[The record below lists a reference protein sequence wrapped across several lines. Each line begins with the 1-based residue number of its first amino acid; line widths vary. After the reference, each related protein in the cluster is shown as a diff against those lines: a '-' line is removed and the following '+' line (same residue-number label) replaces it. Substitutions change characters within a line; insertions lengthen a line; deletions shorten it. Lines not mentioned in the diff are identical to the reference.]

1 MSEDFKNKA
10 HSQEIQESFLS
21 LRKPSNTEDEKFI
34 SGISSSYEAAKLRS
48 ASKTGKPEN
57 FHSPVKFSWSA
68 FWKSLIYE
76 NLPPVVFS
84 PLAAL
89 IMEGSMSRAWHVMN
103 NRGLLAV
110 STKHHP
116 LLFIIQSWLIIYPA
130 SWLMNIGLF
139 LALFSDIQVIA
150 NIDPFHMI
158 LAYLLLFMRRLIIA
172 TKYGYFRP
180 EDLERLC
187 LPAPDWDND
196 KTIRRLV
203 GQGWLRPYNFPGIIE
218 DELTVAMDENDTCLQ
233 AIPLEFD
240 DETSKQLRNEPFHP
254 LFPPKTSATDENQI
268 ASGFILHK
276 ILKSVYDFRTFKFFE
291 VVMYSTI
298 MIMVVTPFL
307 SKFLYGGMLFGE
319 TIQEK
324 IISSAT
330 LIGFANGFQLLM
342 FGLVCSIDYERRFKT
357 ANKLGQMVA
366 YPGLAFA
373 ELMRSS
379 GDLKKNSVYLDLQK
393 RLNVFGWMNIRKV
406 MRSFG
411 EAFFLRVQGYTS
423 ILVLYSLLC
432 VAVLNI
438 IIWTEMRHHI
448 STIYV
453 IVAIGFLISSI
464 SLFSIYKAIKLQ
476 SLSAEHRDFVRNEI
490 FIIEEE
496 IWELKLKGE
505 HDDRITDLQ
514 SAKALLE
521 QVDESINY
529 KELIYKP
536 TTILG
541 YPAHNGVIGSILGLV
556 LTGFLFAVQGFVSTG
571 IEYDASGWFLF

>member
-1 MSEDFKNKA
+1 
-10 HSQEIQESFLS
+10 
-21 LRKPSNTEDEKFI
+21 
-34 SGISSSYEAAKLRS
+34 
-48 ASKTGKPEN
+48 
-57 FHSPVKFSWSA
+57 
-68 FWKSLIYE
+68 
-76 NLPPVVFS
+76 
-84 PLAAL
+84 
-89 IMEGSMSRAWHVMN
+89 
-103 NRGLLAV
+103 
-110 STKHHP
+110 
-116 LLFIIQSWLIIYPA
+116 
-130 SWLMNIGLF
+130 
-139 LALFSDIQVIA
+139 
-150 NIDPFHMI
+150 
-158 LAYLLLFMRRLIIA
+158 
-172 TKYGYFRP
+172 
-180 EDLERLC
+180 
-187 LPAPDWDND
+187 
-196 KTIRRLV
+196 
-203 GQGWLRPYNFPGIIE
+203 
-218 DELTVAMDENDTCLQ
+218 
-233 AIPLEFD
+233 
-240 DETSKQLRNEPFHP
+240 
-254 LFPPKTSATDENQI
+254 
-268 ASGFILHK
+268 
-276 ILKSVYDFRTFKFFE
+276 
-291 VVMYSTI
+291 
-298 MIMVVTPFL
+298 
-307 SKFLYGGMLFGE
+307 
-319 TIQEK
+319 
-324 IISSAT
+324 
-330 LIGFANGFQLLM
+330 
-342 FGLVCSIDYERRFKT
+342 
-357 ANKLGQMVA
+357 
-366 YPGLAFA
+366 
-373 ELMRSS
+373 MRSS